1 MLQSFKKG
9 EIKMAELIYE
19 ELKDMDYLDYY
30 DTYESDIQFIR
41 TLIEEVGEAGA
52 REYLRQYFE

>member
-1 MLQSFKKG
+1 
-9 EIKMAELIYE
+9 MAELIYE
-19 ELKDMDYLDYY
+19 ELKDLDYLDYM

-52 REYLRQYFE
+52 REFLAQYFE